1 MIDVHRLR
9 VFRAVIAE
17 GSIGGAS
24 EALGYTASAVSQHV
38 SALQRELGLTLVERN
53 GRGIRPTEA
62 GLTLATGSVRV
73 FDELARVEAMVSDL
87 RNHRSGRLSV
97 AYFASAGDA
106 WMPSI
111 VAQIRDEFPDI
122 RLDLR
127 LIELMTADRES
138 APDIEI
144 CVDDDTPVTRA
155 GYHSVPLL
163 TDEYV
168 AVVPSDSG
176 FGACEE
182 VVLRDL
188 VSLPWIDNDVARGIC
203 RANLL
208 KACTAAGFAP
218 DFAVEAHDFR
228 TAIRFVAAG
237 VGLTVVPGLAVRDL
251 PDGVHVVRICDPTP
265 VRQIVLRTRNG
276 VRGVPVADRVMELL
290 VAQANAMVGGADAG
304 LR

>member
-1 MIDVHRLR
+1 M
-9 VFRAVIAE
+9 
-17 GSIGGAS
+17 
-24 EALGYTASAVSQHV
+24 
-38 SALQRELGLTLVERN
+38 
-53 GRGIRPTEA
+53 
-62 GLTLATGSVRV
+62 
-73 FDELARVEAMVSDL
+73 
-87 RNHRSGRLSV
+87 
-97 AYFASAGDA
+97 AYFRVGRRRVDA
-106 WMPSI
+106 LDRGTDP
-111 VAQIRDEFPDI
+111 RRFPDI

-168 AVVPSDSG
+168 AVVPSIRGSVRVRRWCCG
-176 FGACEE
+176 T
-182 VVLRDL
+182 L

-237 VGLTVVPGLAVRDL
+237 GTDRRTRAGGARS

-265 VRQIVLRTRNG
+265 SGRSCSARETVSAAFPLPI
-276 VRGVPVADRVMELL
+276 E
-290 VAQANAMVGGADAG
+290 
-304 LR
+304 